1 MRKHFSNDETN
12 PPVVHKFPA
21 KNGTTENKFASFFSD
36 MSPQCTNQTT
46 ADTLMSIEQENSEKL
61 VSAHKPQDLLPAY
74 EFLLNDSPLVDDNF
88 LMD

>member
-1 MRKHFSNDETN
+1 MRKHFFNDETCL
-12 PPVVHKFPA
+12 PVVQKIPA
-21 KNGTTENKFASFFSD
+21 QNGTQNKFASFFSD

-61 VSAHKPQDLLPAY
+61 VSNHKPQDLLPAY